1 MTGERSRAKILEL
14 WRSCASRGAVL
25 IALFLSIGACG
36 RDVPAPRVVSKPLMP
51 GAAAPRYSAKALGG
65 EAVAFGGQAGS
76 VTLLNVWATWCT
88 SCREEFAE
96 LERLRIS
103 HEGAGLHVVAVSVD
117 QGGDEKI
124 RRFAAA
130 QGSQFPVIHDREATI
145 TPLYGVVGLPSTYLI
160 GKDGRVRWV
169 LVGSFLEAKETLEKE
184 ITAAL
189 NDGV

>member
-1 MTGERSRAKILEL
+1 MRTCWLRRSGLRSALKI
-14 WRSCASRGAVL
+14 AVL
-25 IALFLSIGACG
+25 VLAVGACG
-36 RDVPAPRVVSKPLMP
+36 GDAPAKRAVAKPLTP
-51 GAAAPRYSAKALGG
+51 GAAAPAYSATALGG
-65 EAVAFGGQAGS
+65 EAVSFGGSAAG

-96 LERLRIS
+96 LERLRVS
-103 HEGAGLHVVAVSVD
+103 HENAGLHVVAVSVD

-130 QGSQFPVIHDREATI
+130 QGSRFPVIHDREATI

-160 GKDGRVRWV
+160 GKDGRVRWM
-169 LVGSFLEAKETLEKE
+169 LVGSFLEAKDALEKE

-189 NDGV
+189 KDGA